1 MDPYLFEFVGT
12 LIFVYVII
20 ATGNCF
26 AIGATLTLLCLVGS
40 KISGCS
46 VNPAV
51 TLALLTSGKLA
62 ASHVL
67 PYIGAEVL
75 GALTAVQIYKLFKN
89 YTLIKDTN

>member
-1 MDPYLFEFVGT
+1 MRAYIFEFIAT

-26 AIGATLTLLCLVGS
+26 AIGATLSLLCMVGA
-40 KISGCS
+40 KISGCA

-62 ASHVL
+62 ANHVL
-67 PYIGAEVL
+67 PYLRVQVA
-75 GALTAVQIYKLFKN
+75 GALTAVQLHKLLKK
-89 YTLIKDTN
+89 YHK

>member
-1 MDPYLFEFVGT
+1 MRAYIFEFIAT

-26 AIGATLTLLCLVGS
+26 AIGATLTLLCMVGA

-62 ASHVL
+62 ANHVL
-67 PYIGAEVL
+67 PYIGAEIA
-75 GALTAVQIYKLFKN
+75 GALTAVQLHKLLKK
-89 YTLIKDTN
+89 YHK

>member
-1 MDPYLFEFVGT
+1 MKAYLFEFIAT
-12 LIFVYVII
+12 LIFVYIII

-26 AIGATLTLLCLVGS
+26 AIGATLTLLCMVGA

-46 VNPAV
+46 VTPAV

-62 ASHVL
+62 ANHVL

-75 GALTAVQIYKLFKN
+75 GALTAVQLHKVLKKYH
-89 YTLIKDTN
+89 

>member
-1 MDPYLFEFVGT
+1 MMEAYLFEFIAT

-26 AIGATLTLLCLVGS
+26 AIGATLTVLCMVGA

-62 ASHVL
+62 SSHVL
-67 PYIGAEVL
+67 PYIGAEIM
-75 GALTAVQIYKLFKN
+75 GALSAVQLHKLLKK
-89 YTLIKDTN
+89 YY

>member
-1 MDPYLFEFVGT
+1 MKAYLFEFIAT

-26 AIGATLTLLCLVGS
+26 AIGATLTLLCMVGA

-46 VNPAV
+46 VTPAV

-75 GALTAVQIYKLFKN
+75 GALTAVQLHKVLKKY
-89 YTLIKDTN
+89 Y

>member
-1 MDPYLFEFVGT
+1 MVG
-12 LIFVYVII
+12 
-20 ATGNCF
+20 A
-26 AIGATLTLLCLVGS
+26 

-75 GALTAVQIYKLFKN
+75 GALTAVQLHKVLKKY
-89 YTLIKDTN
+89 Y

>member
-1 MDPYLFEFVGT
+1 MKAYLFEFIAT
-12 LIFVYVII
+12 LIFVYII
-20 ATGNCF
+20 ISTGNCF
-26 AIGATLTLLCLVGS
+26 AIGATLTLLCMVGA

-75 GALTAVQIYKLFKN
+75 GALTAVQLYKVLKK
-89 YTLIKDTN
+89 YH

>member
-1 MDPYLFEFVGT
+1 MKAYLFEFVAT

-26 AIGATLTLLCLVGS
+26 AIGATLSLLCMIGA

-62 ASHVL
+62 ASHVI
-67 PYIGAEVL
+67 PYIGAEVA
-75 GALTAVQIYKLFKN
+75 GALTAVQLHKLLKKYHN
-89 YTLIKDTN
+89 